1 MSQIEK
7 PQNNQKKRNHI
18 LLFLALFFILSGAAY
33 LFYYYTYSRFYE
45 STDNAYVG
53 QNIVYVTPQVSGN
66 VDAIYVSEMQNVKA
80 GEKMAHLDSR
90 DAQLAFLSAKEALAQ
105 SVRQIKQTKM
115 LQEEAKNAI
124 SLAQVNL
131 DKTKADLE
139 RNKFLLSKG
148 AITGEKFQN
157 LEFAK
162 DAADANLQMA
172 NKKLLSIDALL
183 KDKDISKNPEIQNAI
198 LRVQKTYLD
207 LKRCD
212 ILAPVSGM
220 IAKKNL
226 SLGES
231 VTSNATILSIVPQE
245 DFWVDANFK
254 ETQLQHIRID
264 QDVKLVSDLYGQDM
278 TFHGKIVGIAAGT
291 GAVFSLLPAQNA
303 SGNWIK
309 IVQRVPVRISL
320 DPKEVKTHPLQVG
333 NSMSVT
339 VDLHK
344 QNGGFLKRV
353 ASKDENNLNYKL
365 YDNSENEAKALIKE
379 IIEQNL

>member
-1 MSQIEK
+1 LSQTEK
-7 PQNNQKKRNHI
+7 PQNNQKKRNYI
-18 LLFLALFFILSGAAY
+18 LLSLALFFLLSGAAY
-33 LFYYYTYSRFYE
+33 VFYYYTYSRFYE

-131 DKTKADLE
+131 NKTKADLE
-139 RNKFLLSKG
+139 RNNFLLSKG

-172 NKKLLSIDALL
+172 NKKLLSIDVLL

-207 LKRCD
+207 LRRCD

-264 QDVKLVSDLYGQDM
+264 QDVELVSDLYGKDM

-309 IVQRVPVRISL
+309 IVQRVPVRITL
-320 DPKEVKTHPLQVG
+320 DPKEVKSHPLQVG

-344 QNGGFLKRV
+344 QNGGYLKRV

-365 YDNSENEAKALIKE
+365 YDNSDNEAKALIKE